1 MRIWI
6 DAHISPGIA
15 AWLNETF
22 DREAQSLRGLG
33 LRDADDL
40 TIFMKAKES
49 NVIFVTKDSD
59 FVDLIETRGSPPK
72 VILLK
77 TGNTTNSRLREIFAS
92 HLNEAISRFEEGE
105 TIVEIR

>member
-22 DREAQSLRGLG
+22 DYEAHSLRGLG

-40 TIFMKAKES
+40 TIFMKAKEAG
-49 NVIFVTKDSD
+49 VIFVTKDSD

-77 TGNTTNSRLREIFAS
+77 RGIQRTAD
-92 HLNEAISRFEEGE
+92 FERSSPPTSTKPSQDLKMEKQS
-105 TIVEIR
+105 